1 MSELKKYVE
10 TSVFRQRLMK
20 ALRWIASL
28 VAKLEIEGG
37 ENLPDS
43 GAYLV
48 TTNHNSILDAP
59 FLMLSTKRKDIIAM
73 VASNYEKK
81 PIIGWFLKKVGV
93 IWINREGYDFQ
104 AFRQANDFLNS
115 GGMLG
120 ISPEGTR
127 SKTGDLQEGKPGS
140 VLLALKTNVQ
150 VIPAA
155 VLGAAKVK
163 KSILRLR
170 KTNVKVIFGKPYSMV
185 QPKDGQSPKDVLD
198 QNLTEIMC
206 QIAALLPEECRGF
219 YRDNPR
225 LKVILA
231 NQKAARAAEME
242 LS

>member
-10 TSVFRQRLMK
+10 TSAFRQWLLK
-20 ALRWIASL
+20 ALQWIAKLLSN
-28 VAKLEIEGG
+28 LEIVDG

-48 TTNHNSILDAP
+48 TTNHTSILDAP

-73 VASNYEKK
+73 VATKYENT
-81 PIIGWFLKKVGV
+81 PVISWFLRKVGV

-104 AFRQANDFLNS
+104 AFRQATDFLNS

-120 ISPEGTR
+120 IAPEGTR
-127 SKTGDLQEGKPGS
+127 SKNGKLIEGKPGS
-140 VLLALKTNVQ
+140 VLLALKANVP
-150 VIPAA
+150 VIPA
-155 VLGAAKVK
+155 VVMGAAELK
-163 KSILRLR
+163 KNILRLR
-170 KTNVKVIFGKPYSMV
+170 KTNVKVIFGKPYSLV
-185 QPKDGQSPKDVLD
+185 QPKEGQSQKDVLD
-198 QNLTEIMC
+198 ANVTEVMC

-231 NQKAARAAEME
+231 NQMAAGAAEME

>member
-10 TSVFRQRLMK
+10 TSGFRQWLLK
-20 ALRWIASL
+20 ALRRIVKL
-28 VAKLEIEGG
+28 VANLEIEGG

-48 TTNHNSILDAP
+48 TTNHTSILDAP
-59 FLMLSTKRKDIIAM
+59 FLMLSTKRKDIISM
-73 VASNYEKK
+73 VADNYQNT
-81 PIIGWFLKKVGV
+81 PIVGWFLKKVGV

-115 GGMLG
+115 GGLLG
-120 ISPEGTR
+120 LAPEGTR
-127 SKTGDLQEGKPGS
+127 SKTGNLIEGKPGS

-155 VLGAAKVK
+155 VLGAAEVK

-185 QPKDGQSPKDVLD
+185 QPEDGQSPKDVLD

>member
-10 TSVFRQRLMK
+10 TSGFRQWLLK
-20 ALRWIASL
+20 ALRRIAKL
-28 VAKLEIEGG
+28 VANLEIEGG

-48 TTNHNSILDAP
+48 TTNHTSLLDAP
-59 FLMLSTKRKDIIAM
+59 FLMLSTKRKDIISM
-73 VASNYEKK
+73 VASNYQNT
-81 PIIGWFLKKVGV
+81 PIVSWFLKKVGV

-104 AFRQANDFLNS
+104 AFRQASDFLNS

-120 ISPEGTR
+120 LAPEGTR
-127 SKTGDLQEGKPGS
+127 SKTGNLIEGKPGS

>member
-20 ALRWIASL
+20 VLRWLANL
-28 VAKLEIEGG
+28 VSNVEIEGD

-48 TTNHNSILDAP
+48 TTNHNSILDPP
-59 FLMLSTKRKDIIAM
+59 FLMLATERKDIVAM
-73 VASNYEKK
+73 VANKYEKT
-81 PIIGWFLKKVGV
+81 PIISWFLRKVGV

-115 GGMLG
+115 GGLLG
-120 ISPEGTR
+120 IAPEGTR
-127 SKTGDLQEGKPGS
+127 SKTDTLLEGKPGS

-150 VIPAA
+150 IIPAA
-155 VLGAAKVK
+155 VLGPAKLK
-163 KSILRLR
+163 KNILRFR
-170 KTNVKVIFGKPYSMV
+170 KTNVKVIFGKPYSLIL
-185 QPKDGQSPKDVLD
+185 PKEGENQKDVLD
-198 QNLTEIMC
+198 LNVTEIMC

-219 YRDNPR
+219 YRDHPR

-231 NQKAARAAEME
+231 NQMAASAAEME